1 MSNNS
6 VPGNREG
13 SHSSPSDQNEAE
25 MSRLTSRFGL
35 NLVALSIFEKKL
47 AQTFLHL
54 GATWKLD
61 DPVHL
66 LMKQRL
72 NHFYS
77 FSKREHLTCH

>member
-47 AQTFLHL
+47 AQTFFTFRCNVETRRPS
-54 GATWKLD
+54 AFVNETKT
-61 DPVHL
+61 
-66 LMKQRL
+66 K
-72 NHFYS
+72 S
-77 FSKREHLTCH
+77 FL